1 MSVAYKDVLERF
13 VKYREQRNISQNELA
28 QMLRIS
34 QSYVSKMEVGK
45 ARISFEILTALYQ
58 QGWDIDYIITGQ
70 ENHRTVLN
78 DLYDS
83 CNKERRADF
92 LQYMVWTV
100 RQGIKSYEKHIKQM
114 ERYIEK
120 FEYFNMYTSGIA
132 AEDTAFYG
140 IRTVNRLSQVQMAK
154 MLHVDIKKY
163 RAMEKNE
170 KKPDAELLML
180 LYNNFEC
187 MPFETIYG
195 ESDLGEINAVWRKLP
210 PQMQDELYAF
220 MKQGLRFIDNQ
231 TGDTKVL
238 ILEDNRQILNVLE
251 ELVMSVAEDEKVY
264 ATDNVGEAYKIAME
278 TSIDVFLLDIILYT
292 DKKGDTSGMQYAQ
305 SMRKLERYRFTP
317 IIFITSLEDPE
328 MYALRDLHAFGYIEK
343 PFAPSQV
350 KNLLRDALHFKTQ
363 KETDAM
369 MFFRKDGIL
378 YPVKCNRV
386 IYMELIKRKIC
397 IHMKNGDVLSIPY
410 KSFREIM
417 EEANYEKFVQCSRNC
432 VINIDYIKNIDKTN
446 RFITLEGT
454 KTAVEMGG
462 TFIKK
467 IVGALGL

>member
-163 RAMEKNE
+163 RAMEKITTA
-170 KKPDAELLML
+170 DAGRIVCV
-180 LYNNFEC
+180 Y
-187 MPFETIYG
+187 ETGAAVYRQ
-195 ESDLGEINAVWRKLP
+195 SDWGYEG
-210 PQMQDELYAF
+210 MS
-220 MKQGLRFIDNQ
+220 
-231 TGDTKVL
+231 VL

>member
-1 MSVAYKDVLERF
+1 MAGKNRFMAAVFFVMEGLSGKRQILQQSPLAIFHKRYKLEKYKYTKIIISMNEVRRLLLMSVAYKDVLERF

-187 MPFETIYG
+187 MPFETVYG
-195 ESDLGEINAVWRKLP
+195 ENDLGEINAVWRKMQ
-210 PQMQDELYAF
+210 PQLQKELYEF
-220 MKQGLRFIDNQ
+220 MKHGLQFMNSQ
-231 TGDTKVL
+231 TGDTEV
-238 ILEDNRQILNVLE
+238 
-251 ELVMSVAEDEKVY
+251 
-264 ATDNVGEAYKIAME
+264 
-278 TSIDVFLLDIILYT
+278 
-292 DKKGDTSGMQYAQ
+292 
-305 SMRKLERYRFTP
+305 
-317 IIFITSLEDPE
+317 
-328 MYALRDLHAFGYIEK
+328 
-343 PFAPSQV
+343 
-350 KNLLRDALHFKTQ
+350 
-363 KETDAM
+363 
-369 MFFRKDGIL
+369 
-378 YPVKCNRV
+378 
-386 IYMELIKRKIC
+386 
-397 IHMKNGDVLSIPY
+397 
-410 KSFREIM
+410 
-417 EEANYEKFVQCSRNC
+417 
-432 VINIDYIKNIDKTN
+432 
-446 RFITLEGT
+446 
-454 KTAVEMGG
+454 
-462 TFIKK
+462 
-467 IVGALGL
+467 

>member
-1 MSVAYKDVLERF
+1 MAGKNRFMAAVFFVMEGLSGKRQILQQSPLTIFHKRYKLGKYKYTKIIISMNEVRRLLLMSVAYKDVLERF

-187 MPFETIYG
+187 MPFETVYG
-195 ESDLGEINAVWRKLP
+195 ENDLGEINAVWRKMQ
-210 PQMQDELYAF
+210 PQLQKELYEF
-220 MKQGLRFIDNQ
+220 MKHGLQFMNSQ
-231 TGDTKVL
+231 TGDTEV
-238 ILEDNRQILNVLE
+238 
-251 ELVMSVAEDEKVY
+251 
-264 ATDNVGEAYKIAME
+264 
-278 TSIDVFLLDIILYT
+278 
-292 DKKGDTSGMQYAQ
+292 
-305 SMRKLERYRFTP
+305 
-317 IIFITSLEDPE
+317 
-328 MYALRDLHAFGYIEK
+328 
-343 PFAPSQV
+343 
-350 KNLLRDALHFKTQ
+350 
-363 KETDAM
+363 
-369 MFFRKDGIL
+369 
-378 YPVKCNRV
+378 
-386 IYMELIKRKIC
+386 
-397 IHMKNGDVLSIPY
+397 
-410 KSFREIM
+410 
-417 EEANYEKFVQCSRNC
+417 
-432 VINIDYIKNIDKTN
+432 
-446 RFITLEGT
+446 
-454 KTAVEMGG
+454 
-462 TFIKK
+462 
-467 IVGALGL
+467 

>member
-170 KKPDAELLML
+170 KKPDAEMLML

-231 TGDTKVL
+231 TGDTKV
-238 ILEDNRQILNVLE
+238 
-251 ELVMSVAEDEKVY
+251 
-264 ATDNVGEAYKIAME
+264 
-278 TSIDVFLLDIILYT
+278 
-292 DKKGDTSGMQYAQ
+292 
-305 SMRKLERYRFTP
+305 
-317 IIFITSLEDPE
+317 
-328 MYALRDLHAFGYIEK
+328 
-343 PFAPSQV
+343 
-350 KNLLRDALHFKTQ
+350 
-363 KETDAM
+363 
-369 MFFRKDGIL
+369 
-378 YPVKCNRV
+378 
-386 IYMELIKRKIC
+386 
-397 IHMKNGDVLSIPY
+397 
-410 KSFREIM
+410 
-417 EEANYEKFVQCSRNC
+417 
-432 VINIDYIKNIDKTN
+432 
-446 RFITLEGT
+446 
-454 KTAVEMGG
+454 
-462 TFIKK
+462 
-467 IVGALGL
+467 

>member
-1 MSVAYKDVLERF
+1 MFDNWYVVQVRTGKEEEIVKKCQFYIDHDILIDCFIPITKKKKKYQGTWHIVDDILFKGYIFIITNQVEQLYTQLKKVPDLTKLLGNDGKEIYPIYPQEAMFLTKFSNKNHVVDISNGIIENDKIIINEGPLVGLEG
-13 VKYREQRNISQNELA
+13 L
-28 QMLRIS
+28 M
-34 QSYVSKMEVGK
+34 
-45 ARISFEILTALYQ
+45 ALYQ

-140 IRTVNRLSQVQMAK
+140 IRNRLSQVQMAK

-231 TGDTKVL
+231 TGDTKV
-238 ILEDNRQILNVLE
+238 
-251 ELVMSVAEDEKVY
+251 
-264 ATDNVGEAYKIAME
+264 
-278 TSIDVFLLDIILYT
+278 
-292 DKKGDTSGMQYAQ
+292 
-305 SMRKLERYRFTP
+305 
-317 IIFITSLEDPE
+317 
-328 MYALRDLHAFGYIEK
+328 
-343 PFAPSQV
+343 
-350 KNLLRDALHFKTQ
+350 
-363 KETDAM
+363 
-369 MFFRKDGIL
+369 
-378 YPVKCNRV
+378 
-386 IYMELIKRKIC
+386 
-397 IHMKNGDVLSIPY
+397 
-410 KSFREIM
+410 
-417 EEANYEKFVQCSRNC
+417 
-432 VINIDYIKNIDKTN
+432 
-446 RFITLEGT
+446 
-454 KTAVEMGG
+454 
-462 TFIKK
+462 
-467 IVGALGL
+467 

>member
-1 MSVAYKDVLERF
+1 MAGKNRFMAAVFFVMEGLSSKRQILQQSPLTIFHKRYKLGKYKYTKIIISMNEVRRLLLMSVAYKDVLERF

-187 MPFETIYG
+187 MPFETVYG
-195 ESDLGEINAVWRKLP
+195 ENDLGEINAVWRKMQ
-210 PQMQDELYAF
+210 PQLQKELYEF
-220 MKQGLRFIDNQ
+220 MKHGLQFMNSQ
-231 TGDTKVL
+231 TGDTEV
-238 ILEDNRQILNVLE
+238 
-251 ELVMSVAEDEKVY
+251 
-264 ATDNVGEAYKIAME
+264 
-278 TSIDVFLLDIILYT
+278 
-292 DKKGDTSGMQYAQ
+292 
-305 SMRKLERYRFTP
+305 
-317 IIFITSLEDPE
+317 
-328 MYALRDLHAFGYIEK
+328 
-343 PFAPSQV
+343 
-350 KNLLRDALHFKTQ
+350 
-363 KETDAM
+363 
-369 MFFRKDGIL
+369 
-378 YPVKCNRV
+378 
-386 IYMELIKRKIC
+386 
-397 IHMKNGDVLSIPY
+397 
-410 KSFREIM
+410 
-417 EEANYEKFVQCSRNC
+417 
-432 VINIDYIKNIDKTN
+432 
-446 RFITLEGT
+446 
-454 KTAVEMGG
+454 
-462 TFIKK
+462 
-467 IVGALGL
+467 